1 LIAREKSSADVHRD
15 EVGALPKRRCVSQPR
30 AILAGLLATAIE
42 KRRGD
47 RLPLQQRIDSSGD

>member
-1 LIAREKSSADVHRD
+1 LIAGEKSSADVHRD

-42 KRRGD
+42 KRRATGF
-47 RLPLQQRIDSSGD
+47 LSSSA